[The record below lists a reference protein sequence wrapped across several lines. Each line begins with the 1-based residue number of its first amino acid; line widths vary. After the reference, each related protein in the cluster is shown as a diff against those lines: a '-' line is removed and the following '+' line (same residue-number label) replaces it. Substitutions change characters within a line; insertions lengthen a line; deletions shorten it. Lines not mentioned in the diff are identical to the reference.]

1 MPRLRAIVNEPLC
14 EMNPI
19 DAAARGLKDGD
30 MVELYNNNGTAKA
43 RLRITPEILKGNVQT
58 DHAWWFPEGDP
69 EDLYGM
75 FNVNVNN
82 LCIYETG
89 KHGFGTNL
97 KAQLCDVRKA
107 PANIEE

>member
-1 MPRLRAIVNEPLC
+1 
-14 EMNPI
+14 
-19 DAAARGLKDGD
+19 
-30 MVELYNNNGTAKA
+30 
-43 RLRITPEILKGNVQT
+43 
-58 DHAWWFPEGDP
+58 
-69 EDLYGM
+69 M
-75 FNVNVNN
+75 FDVNVNN